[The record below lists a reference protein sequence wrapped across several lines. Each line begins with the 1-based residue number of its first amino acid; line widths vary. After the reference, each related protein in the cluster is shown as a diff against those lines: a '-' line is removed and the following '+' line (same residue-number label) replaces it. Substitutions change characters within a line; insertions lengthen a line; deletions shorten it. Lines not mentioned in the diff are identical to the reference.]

1 MYDGMAT
8 MTYRTTFALDKET
21 RRRLKRLSDQNAVS
35 QAEVVRR
42 AIFQME
48 KQENIDAQDPVSAL
62 KDLYAAGKGI
72 AREEG
77 ERYMTEIRASRRNWR
92 GE

>member
-1 MYDGMAT
+1 

-48 KQENIDAQDPVSAL
+48 KQGITDTQDPASML
-62 KDLYAAGKGI
+62 KELYASGKGI
-72 AREEG
+72 AREDG
-77 ERYMTEIRASRRNWR
+77 ERYMTEIRASRKNWR